1 MSPFV
6 AELIGTAIL
15 LFLGTG
21 VVSNVSL
28 NNTKAFGSSPTGKWI
43 LITTAWG
50 LAVFF
55 GVIVSGTY
63 SGAHLNPA
71 LTVGLAISDKFS
83 WSYVPEYVLAQLLG
97 AMLGAALAYLF
108 YSDHIESTTDENTI
122 RGCFSTEPAI
132 RNTAN
137 NFFSECAGTFM
148 FVFLIFFIASP
159 ILTIDGLGD
168 IQYGIGSMDAFP
180 VGVLVWLIGMTL
192 GGTTGYAINPA
203 RDLGPRIVYALIRR
217 KKAKPDWSY
226 SWIPVLG
233 PLTGGL
239 LAGLAYSF
247 LI

>member
-1 MSPFV
+1 M
-6 AELIGTAIL
+6 AIL
-15 LFLGTG
+15 LLLGCG
-21 VVSNVSL
+21 IVANVNL
-28 NNTKAFGSSPTGKWI
+28 KKTKAEGQTPWV
-43 LITTAWG
+43 LITSAWG
-50 LAVFF
+50 FSVFV
-55 GVIVSGTY
+55 GAYVAGKY

-71 LTVGLAISDKFS
+71 VTIGLAISDKFS

-137 NFFSECAGTFM
+137 NFFRECAGTFM

-203 RDLGPRIVYALIRR
+203 RDLGPRIVYQLIPR
-217 KKAKPDWSY
+217 KNKISDWAY

-233 PLTGGL
+233 PSLGAVAAGL
-239 LAGLAYSF
+239 LFVYFS
-247 LI
+247 